1 MAPDA
6 LVEVQHHR
14 DLRADFHG
22 KLQTE
27 AVIAGRSDISTRLLL
42 MLKWVKG
49 VV

>member
-1 MAPDA
+1 VAADA
-6 LVEVQHHR
+6 FVEVQHHG

-42 MLKWVKG
+42 MLEGREG